1 MAGAAGA
8 MSVPFSA
15 MKTGKWLNVIFIHC
29 VERLS
34 ILLSVGRCRQSGML
48 LYFLRGYFFYALL
61 VIVMCLV
68 HSAME
73 KAIFLRIKMTPFSF
87 FFAFL
92 KKTRVVTD

>member
-1 MAGAAGA
+1 MAAAGGA

-15 MKTGKWLNVIFIHC
+15 MKTGKLSNVIFIHC

-34 ILLSVGRCRQSGML
+34 TLLSLGSCRQSGML

-87 FFAFL
+87 FFAFF
-92 KKTRVVTD
+92 KKNSCGY